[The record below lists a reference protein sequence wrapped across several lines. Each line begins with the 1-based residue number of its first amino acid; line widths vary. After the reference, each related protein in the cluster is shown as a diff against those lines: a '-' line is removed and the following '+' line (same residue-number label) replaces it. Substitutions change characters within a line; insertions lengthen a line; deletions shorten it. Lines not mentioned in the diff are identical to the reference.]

1 MGVVGIDAF
10 EVLAEADIS
19 RGLPSFDIVGLPD
32 IGVKEARNRVRA
44 GIKNSGFEFPVSK
57 ITVNLAPA
65 DIKKIGSFY
74 DLPIAL
80 SILQASHQIPAFN
93 DKNAFIG
100 ELSLSG
106 EVKSINGVLP
116 MVIKAKELGF
126 ENIFIPE
133 QNLPEGTI
141 VAGINVFPVKTLSQ
155 LAAHLERKTNIE
167 PGVVKT
173 FEYKDVQY
181 DVDFKEVKGQLKA
194 KRAIEVAVAG
204 GHNILL
210 IGVPGAGKSMLAK
223 RIPSILPPM
232 TFEEAV
238 ETTKIYSIVGNI
250 SQDNPLC
257 LNRPFRAP
265 HQTISLAGL
274 TGGGSVPM
282 PGEISLAHNGVL
294 FLDELPEFARATIE
308 GLRQPMEDK
317 VITIS
322 RAKSKLTYPS
332 SVMVVAAMNPC
343 PCGFYGHPTK
353 KCKCTPGAVE
363 KYLSKVS
370 GPMLDRIDIHV
381 EVAPVEFSDMANNSE
396 AESSEKIRA
405 RITKARK
412 IQWQRFKNLAFNCNA
427 DISAAYINSICQTTK
442 EAANM
447 MKIAFEKLSF
457 SARAYNKILKIAR
470 TIADLDEEN
479 IINSKHIA
487 EALQYRS
494 LDRRYWR

>member
-1 MGVVGIDAF
+1 
-10 EVLAEADIS
+10 
-19 RGLPSFDIVGLPD
+19 
-32 IGVKEARNRVRA
+32 
-44 GIKNSGFEFPVSK
+44 
-57 ITVNLAPA
+57 
-65 DIKKIGSFY
+65 
-74 DLPIAL
+74 
-80 SILQASHQIPAFN
+80 
-93 DKNAFIG
+93 
-100 ELSLSG
+100 
-106 EVKSINGVLP
+106 
-116 MVIKAKELGF
+116 
-126 ENIFIPE
+126 
-133 QNLPEGTI
+133 
-141 VAGINVFPVKTLSQ
+141 
-155 LAAHLERKTNIE
+155 
-167 PGVVKT
+167 
-173 FEYKDVQY
+173 
-181 DVDFKEVKGQLKA
+181 
-194 KRAIEVAVAG
+194 
-204 GHNILL
+204 
-210 IGVPGAGKSMLAK
+210 MLAK

-257 LNRPFRAP
+257 FNRPFRAP

-412 IQWQRFKNLAFNCNA
+412 IQWQRFKNLSFNCNA

>member
-1 MGVVGIDAF
+1 MGTVGIDAF
-10 EVLAEADIS
+10 KVLAEADIS
-19 RGLPSFDIVGLPD
+19 RGLPSFDVVGLPD

-80 SILQASHQIPAFN
+80 SILQASNQIPTFA

-106 EVKSINGVLP
+106 EVKPINGVLP

-126 ENIFIPE
+126 ENIFVPE
-133 QNLPEGTI
+133 QNIQEGTI

-155 LAAHLERKTNIE
+155 LASHLEGRTRIE
-167 PGVVKT
+167 PGPAKI

-232 TFEEAV
+232 TFEEAI
-238 ETTKIYSIVGNI
+238 ETTKIHSIVGNV
-250 SQDNPLC
+250 SQENPLC
-257 LNRPFRAP
+257 FNRPFRAP

-317 VITIS
+317 AITIS
-322 RAKSKLTYPS
+322 RARSKLTYPS

-381 EVAPVEFSDMANNSE
+381 EVAPVEFSDMASNSE
-396 AESSEKIRA
+396 AESSEKIRT
-405 RITKARK
+405 RVTKARK
-412 IQWQRFKNLAFNCNA
+412 IQWQRFKDQPFNCNA
-427 DISAAYINSICQTTK
+427 DISAAYINSICKTTK
-442 EAANM
+442 EAASM
-447 MKIAFEKLSF
+447 IKIAFKKLSF

-470 TIADLDEEN
+470 TIADLDEEE

-494 LDRRYWR
+494 LDRHYWH

>member
-106 EVKSINGVLP
+106 EVKSVNGVLP

-126 ENIFIPE
+126 ENIFVPE

-155 LAAHLERKTNIE
+155 LTAHLERKTNIE

-322 RAKSKLTYPS
+322 RAKSKLAYPS

-405 RITKARK
+405 RVTEARK
-412 IQWQRFKNLAFNCNA
+412 IQWQRFKNLSFNCNA

>member
-1 MGVVGIDAF
+1 
-10 EVLAEADIS
+10 
-19 RGLPSFDIVGLPD
+19 
-32 IGVKEARNRVRA
+32 
-44 GIKNSGFEFPVSK
+44 
-57 ITVNLAPA
+57 
-65 DIKKIGSFY
+65 
-74 DLPIAL
+74 
-80 SILQASHQIPAFN
+80 
-93 DKNAFIG
+93 
-100 ELSLSG
+100 
-106 EVKSINGVLP
+106 
-116 MVIKAKELGF
+116 
-126 ENIFIPE
+126 
-133 QNLPEGTI
+133 
-141 VAGINVFPVKTLSQ
+141 
-155 LAAHLERKTNIE
+155 
-167 PGVVKT
+167 
-173 FEYKDVQY
+173 
-181 DVDFKEVKGQLKA
+181 
-194 KRAIEVAVAG
+194 
-204 GHNILL
+204 
-210 IGVPGAGKSMLAK
+210 
-223 RIPSILPPM
+223 
-232 TFEEAV
+232 
-238 ETTKIYSIVGNI
+238 
-250 SQDNPLC
+250 
-257 LNRPFRAP
+257 
-265 HQTISLAGL
+265 
-274 TGGGSVPM
+274 
-282 PGEISLAHNGVL
+282 
-294 FLDELPEFARATIE
+294 
-308 GLRQPMEDK
+308 MEDK

-405 RITKARK
+405 RVTKARK
-412 IQWQRFKNLAFNCNA
+412 IQWQRFKNLSFNCNA

>member
-1 MGVVGIDAF
+1 MGIVGIDAF

-19 RGLPSFDIVGLPD
+19 QGLPSFDIVGLPD

-44 GIKNSGFEFPVSK
+44 GIKNSGFEFTVSK

-106 EVKSINGVLP
+106 EVKSVNGVLP

-126 ENIFIPE
+126 ENIFVPE
-133 QNLPEGTI
+133 QNLQEGTI

-155 LAAHLERKTNIE
+155 LASHLEGRTRIE
-167 PGVVKT
+167 PGMAKT

-238 ETTKIYSIVGNI
+238 ETTKIYSIIGNV
-250 SQDNPLC
+250 SQENPLC
-257 LNRPFRAP
+257 FNRPFRAP

-274 TGGGSVPM
+274 TGGGNVPM

-322 RAKSKLTYPS
+322 RAKSKLIYPS
-332 SVMVVAAMNPC
+332 SIMVVAAMNPC

-353 KCKCTPGAVE
+353 KCRCAPGAVE
-363 KYLSKVS
+363 KYLNKVS

-381 EVAPVEFSDMANNSE
+381 EVAPVEFSDMANNLE
-396 AESSEKIRA
+396 AESSAVIRE
-405 RITKARK
+405 RVTKARK
-412 IQWQRFKNLAFNCNA
+412 IQWQRFKGKPFNCNA
-427 DISAAYINSICQTTK
+427 DISAAYINSICKTTK

-494 LDRRYWR
+494 LDRHYWR

>member
-1 MGVVGIDAF
+1 M
-10 EVLAEADIS
+10 
-19 RGLPSFDIVGLPD
+19 
-32 IGVKEARNRVRA
+32 
-44 GIKNSGFEFPVSK
+44 
-57 ITVNLAPA
+57 APA

-106 EVKSINGVLP
+106 EVKSVNGVLP

-126 ENIFIPE
+126 ENIFVPE

-210 IGVPGAGKSMLAK
+210 IGVPGSGKSMLAK

-257 LNRPFRAP
+257 FNRPFRAP

-282 PGEISLAHNGVL
+282 PGGISLAHNGVL

-353 KCKCTPGAVE
+353 KCKCTPRAVE

-381 EVAPVEFSDMANNSE
+381 EVTPVEFSDMASNSE

-405 RITKARK
+405 RVTKARK
-412 IQWQRFKNLAFNCNA
+412 IQWQRFENLSFNCNA

>member
-10 EVLAEADIS
+10 AVLAEADIS

-106 EVKSINGVLP
+106 EVKSVNGVLP

-126 ENIFIPE
+126 ENIFVPE

-141 VAGINVFPVKTLSQ
+141 VAGINVFPAKTLSQ

-210 IGVPGAGKSMLAK
+210 IGVPGSGKSMLAK

-257 LNRPFRAP
+257 FNRPFRAP

-353 KCKCTPGAVE
+353 KCKCTPRAVE

-381 EVAPVEFSDMANNSE
+381 EVTPVEFSDMASNSE

-405 RITKARK
+405 RVTKARK
-412 IQWQRFKNLAFNCNA
+412 IQWQRFENLSFNCNA

>member
-1 MGVVGIDAF
+1 
-10 EVLAEADIS
+10 
-19 RGLPSFDIVGLPD
+19 
-32 IGVKEARNRVRA
+32 KEARNRVRA

-80 SILQASHQIPAFN
+80 SILQASHRIPAFN

-106 EVKSINGVLP
+106 EVKPINGVLP
-116 MVIKAKELGF
+116 MAIKAKELGF
-126 ENIFIPE
+126 ENIFVPE
-133 QNLPEGTI
+133 QNLQDGTI

-155 LAAHLERKTNIE
+155 LASHLEGRTRIE
-167 PGVVKT
+167 PGMVKT

-238 ETTKIYSIVGNI
+238 ETTKIYSIVGNV
-250 SQDNPLC
+250 SRDNPLC
-257 LNRPFRAP
+257 FNRPFRAP

-294 FLDELPEFARATIE
+294 FLDELPEFTRATIE
-308 GLRQPMEDK
+308 GLRRPMEDK

-343 PCGFYGHPTK
+343 PCGFYSHPIK

-363 KYLSKVS
+363 KYLSKIS

-381 EVAPVEFSDMANNSE
+381 EVAPVEFSDMANNLE

-405 RITKARK
+405 RVTKTRK
-412 IQWQRFKNLAFNCNA
+412 IQWQRFKNLSFNCNA
-427 DISAAYINSICQTTK
+427 DINAAYVNRICKTTK

-447 MKIAFEKLSF
+447 IKMAFEKLSF

-470 TIADLDEEN
+470 TIADLDEEE

-494 LDRRYWR
+494 LDRRYWH

>member
-57 ITVNLAPA
+57 ITVNLASA

-265 HQTISLAGL
+265 HKTISLAGL

-282 PGEISLAHNGVL
+282 PGEIFLAHNGVL

-322 RAKSKLTYPS
+322 RAKSKLAYPS
-332 SVMVVAAMNPC
+332 SVMV
-343 PCGFYGHPTK
+343 
-353 KCKCTPGAVE
+353 
-363 KYLSKVS
+363 
-370 GPMLDRIDIHV
+370 
-381 EVAPVEFSDMANNSE
+381 
-396 AESSEKIRA
+396 
-405 RITKARK
+405 
-412 IQWQRFKNLAFNCNA
+412 
-427 DISAAYINSICQTTK
+427 
-442 EAANM
+442 
-447 MKIAFEKLSF
+447 
-457 SARAYNKILKIAR
+457 
-470 TIADLDEEN
+470 
-479 IINSKHIA
+479 
-487 EALQYRS
+487 LQQ
-494 LDRRYWR
+494 

>member
-1 MGVVGIDAF
+1 
-10 EVLAEADIS
+10 
-19 RGLPSFDIVGLPD
+19 
-32 IGVKEARNRVRA
+32 
-44 GIKNSGFEFPVSK
+44 
-57 ITVNLAPA
+57 
-65 DIKKIGSFY
+65 SFY

-257 LNRPFRAP
+257 FNRPFRAP